1 MVGAGVDVATAVVRG
16 GAVPTEEEAP
26 QPASIAASA
35 TEVPAPRS
43 QDCIILAGEL
53 TATTL
58 PSLLQPEGGPPECK
72 RLERRPL
79 AKFKLR
85 FARQPG

>member
-35 TEVPAPRS
+35 TKVPAPRS

-72 RLERRPL
+72 RLERIPMAML
-79 AKFKLR
+79 NLR
-85 FARQPG
+85 SARHPE